1 MSATSFFWFLPT
13 SGDGR
18 YLVSSVG
25 RRPMTRDLAQ
35 QIATAVDTLGY
46 DGMLLPTG
54 AACEDAWITAAS
66 LIPLT
71 QRLKFLVAIRPG
83 LITAPVSA
91 QMAATFD
98 RFSNGRLLV
107 NVVAGGSTQMQKAEG
122 LFLDHAQRYA
132 QADEY
137 LAVWRKLL
145 SGETVNFHGDHV
157 QVENARLNFPAVQK
171 PHPPVFF
178 GGSSPEGVRV
188 AARHADTY
196 LTWGEPPAMV
206 EKKVVEV
213 RKAAEAEG
221 RTVKFGIRLHVV
233 VRDTEA
239 KAWEAANDLLRDVDD
254 NVIEKYQAALG
265 QSESEGQ
272 KRMLSLHGGR
282 RDNLEVSPNLWAG
295 VGLVRGGA
303 GTALVGDGKTVAARI
318 KEYRDIGFETFVLSG
333 YPHLEEAYRF
343 AEDVIPIV
351 RQQERE
357 AAEAPIWQA
366 ASAS

>member
-1 MSATSFFWFLPT
+1 MSATSFFWFLP
-13 SGDGR
+13 SGGDGR
-18 YLVSSVG
+18 YLVSPVG
-25 RRPMTRDLAQ
+25 RRPITRKLAQ
-35 QIATAVDTLGY
+35 QIATAVDNLGY

-54 AACEDAWITAAS
+54 AACEDAWITAS
-66 LIPLT
+66 TLIPLT
-71 QRLKFLVAIRPG
+71 ERLKFLVAIRPG

-98 RFSNGRLLV
+98 RFSDGRLLV
-107 NVVAGGSTQMQKAEG
+107 NVVAGGNTEMQKAEG
-122 LFLDHAQRYA
+122 MFLDHSQRYA
-132 QADEY
+132 QTDEY
-137 LAVWRKLL
+137 LTVWRKLL
-145 SGETVNFHGDHV
+145 SGETVNFHGEHV
-157 QVENARLNFPAVQK
+157 QVENARLNFKPVQR

-178 GGSSPEGVRV
+178 GGSSEAGIRV
-188 AARHADTY
+188 AAKHADTY

-206 EKKVVEV
+206 EKKVAEV
-213 RKAAEAEG
+213 RKAAAAEG

-254 NVIEKYQAALG
+254 NVIAKYQAALG
-265 QSESEGQ
+265 QGESEGQ

-282 RDNLEVSPNLWAG
+282 RDNLEISPNLWAG
-295 VGLVRGGA
+295 VGLVRSGA

-318 KEYRDIGFETFVLSG
+318 AEYRDIGFETFVLSG

-351 RQQERE
+351 RQQES
-357 AAEAPIWQA
+357 AQAPAPLWQT